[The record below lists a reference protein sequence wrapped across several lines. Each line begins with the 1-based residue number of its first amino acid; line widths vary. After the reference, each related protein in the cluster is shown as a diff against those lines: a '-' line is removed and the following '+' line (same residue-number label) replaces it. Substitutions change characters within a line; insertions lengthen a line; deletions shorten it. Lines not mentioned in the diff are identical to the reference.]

1 MAQASPTPVVG
12 TDGPSAADIRAP
24 RLGRSSLQQAEGRAG
39 LEQLG
44 AAGVVKFG
52 ALVGLGGIFYDA
64 VLAHGL
70 MWENDPYWTYW
81 ITKTFLITTVF
92 ALATAFFGIGLAQ
105 GAIATAVH
113 TLILEVYYQ
122 WLSPVGLPRETQ
134 WLDFDHVWITGVP
147 IHYAAIFA
155 GYLTALWMWRRR
167 PLVAQPSPHRLGLFA
182 LVATALVLALD
193 GLIVQGLILR
203 QNPGLTFFV
212 VRALISVPFFLALA
226 TYVGLDGAGIVVG
239 SGLLALIWTSY
250 SIYLGPIG
258 LPLGPIDYPGFE
270 ALWLRAF
277 PGQLVAMLLGIWLAA
292 RSLRLL
298 QKADAVPQPR
308 GDGDR
313 RTAGWVT
320 PLLAILMLLGASAA
334 LAAGLMLARQPDAPG
349 LEIGASASG
358 DALVVR
364 GPDPYALGQAQPT
377 SGTIRVQAV
386 ETGDRWSPLQSKDT
400 MAVTAEFRDPRDG
413 ASYRVTINTPMRQEP
428 EGRYTTWFGVSLGHA
443 HHGDTGIDT
452 PALPRVASE
461 LALWGYADVFRDGQ
475 LVAGSKPAHVMVV
488 KKEQG
493 SLPGQ
498 VFLSVGTERKDL
510 VGVPDGYVNVI
521 WPTVGTLSTAS
532 TQGIALAPER
542 QSEAGLRPAKDVEH
556 LVRFGRRELLG
567 SAVILF
573 TVAALLLLVTHPW
586 PRRRARG
593 TR

>member
-1 MAQASPTPVVG
+1 L
-12 TDGPSAADIRAP
+12 AA
-24 RLGRSSLQQAEGRAG
+24 
-39 LEQLG
+39 
-44 AAGVVKFG
+44 
-52 ALVGLGGIFYDA
+52 IFYDA

-105 GAIATAVH
+105 AAIATAVH

-122 WLSPVGLPRETQ
+122 WLSPIGLPRETQ
-134 WLDFDHVWITGVP
+134 WLDFDHLWTTGVP
-147 IHYAAIFA
+147 IHYAVIFA

-167 PLVAQPSPHRLGLFA
+167 PLVVPPSPHRLGLFA
-182 LVATALVLALD
+182 LVATVLVLLLD

-212 VRALISVPFFLALA
+212 VRALICVPFFLVLA
-226 TYVGLDGAGIVVG
+226 TYIGLDGAGIVAG
-239 SGLLALIWTSY
+239 SGLLALIWTTY
-250 SIYLGPIG
+250 SIYLGPVG
-258 LPLGPIDYPGFE
+258 LPLGPIEYPGFE

-277 PGQLVAMLLGIWLAA
+277 PGQLIAMLLGIWLAA
-292 RSLRLL
+292 RSLGLL
-298 QKADAVPQPR
+298 HASGPAPYPGSDAH
-308 GDGDR
+308 G
-313 RTAGWVT
+313 RTVGWVT
-320 PLLAILMLLGASAA
+320 PLLAGLMILGAGAA
-334 LAAGLMLARQPDAPG
+334 LVAGVMLARQPDAPG
-349 LEIGASASG
+349 IEVGASASG

-364 GPDPYALGQAQPT
+364 GPDPFALGLAQPT
-377 SGTIRVQAV
+377 SGTIEVQAI

-400 MAVTAEFRDPRDG
+400 MAVTAEFGDPRDG
-413 ASYRVTINTPMRQEP
+413 AAYRVAVNTPMRQEP

-461 LALWGYADVFRDGQ
+461 LALWGYADVYRDGQ
-475 LVAGSKPAHVMVV
+475 LVAGGKPAHIMVV

-498 VFLSVGTERKDL
+498 VFLSVATERKDL
-510 VGVPDGYVNVI
+510 VGVPDGYISVI
-521 WPTVGTLSTAS
+521 WSKADALSTTA
-532 TQGIALAPER
+532 TQGIARAHER
-542 QSEAGLRPAKDVEH
+542 QSAAALRPARDVGH
-556 LVRFGRRELLG
+556 LVLFGRRELLG

-586 PRRRARG
+586 PRRHVQRAG
-593 TR
+593 